1 MPGERPT
8 NPTQRDVIEAM
19 IAAREEDT
27 FVAIP
32 ARVQSYDAQTQTADL
47 VPMVKAPA
55 AQPDGS
61 YVHEELPV
69 LPCVPVVFPR
79 TGAWAVTFALEPGDS
94 VQVLVNTLDAVPWR
108 MSDGSAPRA
117 PADLGRQHLAHAVCV
132 PGIFPRSKALTRAA
146 AATGS
151 GGALLGSDA
160 ALVIGSDAGAA
171 RVTFRPNGALEIAQ
185 GDTMVVRID
194 PDGTVH
200 LGGAAGDLVAL
211 AALVNDRLTRLQTA
225 FDTHVHATAASVGT
239 PSPPTPVPGAIPV
252 GTLPSVA
259 ATKTRAT

>member
-32 ARVQSYDAQTQTADL
+32 ARVQSYDAATQTADL

-79 TGAWAVTFALEPGDS
+79 TGAWALTFALEPGDS

-151 GGALLGSDA
+151 SGALLGSDA

-185 GDTMVVRID
+185 GDTVVVQVD

-200 LGGAAGDLVAL
+200 LGGAAGQFVAL
-211 AALVNDRLTRLQTA
+211 ANLVDANLTAIRNA
-225 FDTHVHATAASVGT
+225 FDAWV
-239 PSPPTPVPGAIPV
+239 PVPNDGGAALK
-252 GTLPSVA
+252 TAMESWSRSSTA
-259 ATKTRAT
+259 ATKVRAT